1 MRVGTQAILTD
12 KWRSGHFRSTTCLWK
27 WCLYKTCCFL
37 SMAGIF
43 HRLSALKR
51 PGSGVNSQY
60 RQTRIQRQKINLLVG
75 GFWDAQRAMV

>member
-1 MRVGTQAILTD
+1 MR
-12 KWRSGHFRSTTCLWK
+12 TCVIIYPISPFLPREHLATAAAAAK
-27 WCLYKTCCFL
+27 SLQTCGFL

-60 RQTRIQRQKINLLVG
+60 RQTRIQRQKIDLLVG